1 MLPFFLNYYQLK
13 QERKEK
19 AKPDFK
25 RILEFAH
32 LLFTSNLSSVDPY
45 IFSNLGHNRCFII
58 HLIVQADISLKN
70 VYLPSVVNTSS
81 TCDVYLQEVAIT
93 V

>member
-19 AKPDFK
+19 ATPDFK

-45 IFSNLGHNRCFII
+45 IYFQI
-58 HLIVQADISLKN
+58 
-70 VYLPSVVNTSS
+70 
-81 TCDVYLQEVAIT
+81 
-93 V
+93 